1 MGTLLRRM
9 GTLTVEW
16 RRRLAPLTAPPTGA
30 ADRTADGS
38 GRAFLQGSDKRRG
51 IPTPAVL

>member
-1 MGTLLRRM
+1 M